1 MIHNKQNKIACYFIL
16 FLILFSGQ
24 TPFLVRKKS
33 CLISFTAHSY
43 VATPILDGISDQFW
57 LQTWVHMLL

>member
-1 MIHNKQNKIACYFIL
+1 MLLYFV
-16 FLILFSGQ
+16 SN
-24 TPFLVRKKS
+24 LVFRSDSFPGKKKS